1 MIHRR
6 FLIGQTG
13 LFVVLASVASG
24 CGSNAPPVAET
35 PPPPVSVSRPVVRDV
50 IEYDEYEGRI
60 GTSQNVEVRARVKGH
75 LTKVAFQAGQMVKEG
90 DLLYEIDPRPYQAA
104 LDAAK
109 AQEKAAQAALQY
121 AKSEYNR
128 VRPLVAKGAATSE
141 ELDTWVAKQ
150 AVAGADVLKAQAAKE
165 EAQLNLDYTK
175 VTAPIS
181 GKMSRTLVDVGNL
194 VNAGGGETLLT
205 TLVAVDPMY
214 VYFTVDERSLQ
225 RYKES
230 RRKQAKADQPQ
241 PPLKDLHVPVY
252 VALEGEEGYPHK
264 GEIDFADNRLTRSTG
279 TFEAR
284 GVLDNAERIYEDGMR
299 ARVRVPVSHP
309 LKSLMITE
317 RAVGND
323 QDRKFVYVVN
333 DQNVA
338 ERRDVKLGR
347 LSDGLQVIREGLK
360 PKDWVIVN
368 GIQRVRDGAKV
379 EPKQISMPDA
389 PAEPT
394 NQEPKN

>member
-1 MIHRR
+1 MIRR
-6 FLIGQTG
+6 HSFFAPSSL
-13 LFVVLASVASG
+13 LLVLAGALSG
-24 CGSNAPPVAET
+24 CGPNAPPVAET
-35 PPPPVSVSRPVVRDV
+35 PPPTVSVSQPVVRDV
-50 IEYDEYEGRI
+50 IDYDEYEGRI
-60 GTSQNVEVRARVKGH
+60 GAFETVDVRARVRGH
-75 LTKVAFQAGQMVKEG
+75 LDKVAFQAGQMVKK
-90 DLLYEIDPRPYQAA
+90 DDPLYEIDPRPYQAA

-109 AQEKAAQAALQY
+109 AQEKASQAALQY
-121 AKSEYNR
+121 ARAEYDR
-128 VRPLVAKGAATSE
+128 VRPLVAKGAATRE

-150 AVAGADVLKAQAAKE
+150 AVSSADVLKAQANIE

-175 VTAPIS
+175 VKAPFA
-181 GKMSRTLVDVGNL
+181 GKIGRTLVDVGNL
-194 VNAGGGETLLT
+194 INAGGGETLLT
-205 TLVAVDPMY
+205 TIVATEPMY

-230 RRKQAKADQPQ
+230 RRKQAKAGEPQ
-241 PPLKDLHVPVY
+241 PDLKELHIPVH

-284 GVLDNAERIYEDGMR
+284 GVLSNAEHIYEDGMR
-299 ARVRVPVSHP
+299 ARVRVPVGELP
-309 LKSLMITE
+309 KSLLITE
-317 RAVGND
+317 RAIGND

-347 LSDGLQVIREGLK
+347 LSNGLQVVQEGLK
-360 PKDWVIVN
+360 PEDWVIVN

-379 EPKQISMPDA
+379 EPKKIPMPGA
-389 PAEPT
+389 PADQN